1 MSNKQFLSE
10 IFIFNNLDDKELDY
24 VENVI
29 SILHF
34 PAKTYIL
41 VEEDETDSVFIIKKG
56 TVEVTLTNEAG
67 KELILAFLEEG
78 EVFGEL
84 AAFDGHPRSAN
95 VRAQENC
102 VVLCISKVDFID
114 LIWKHSKIAIALLQE
129 LSTRIRHLDQQIM
142 SLSLFDSK
150 HRIANSIYQIAERKG
165 KIFDGEVVI
174 ERSPTHKEI
183 ANMTG
188 NSRETVTRI
197 LKSFK
202 DQGFLYTKGRK
213 MVIPDFESFKRLTLD
228 NSG

>member
-1 MSNKQFLSE
+1 M
-10 IFIFNNLDDKELDY
+10 
-24 VENVI
+24 
-29 SILHF
+29 
-34 PAKTYIL
+34 
-41 VEEDETDSVFIIKKG
+41 
-56 TVEVTLTNEAG
+56 
-67 KELILAFLEEG
+67 
-78 EVFGEL
+78 
-84 AAFDGHPRSAN
+84 
-95 VRAQENC
+95 
-102 VVLCISKVDFID
+102 ISKN
-114 LIWKHSKIAIALLQE
+114 SKIAIALLRE

-150 HRIANSIYQIAERKG
+150 HRIANSICQIAERKG

-174 ERSPTHKEI
+174 KNSPTQQEI

-213 MVIPDFESFKRLTLD
+213 MVIPNFESFKRLTVD

>member
-1 MSNKQFLSE
+1 MSIKQFLSE
-10 IFIFNNLDDKELDY
+10 IFIFSALDEKELDY
-24 VENVI
+24 VENVV
-29 SILHF
+29 SIFHF

-41 VEEDETDSVFIIKKG
+41 VEEDETDSVFIIKEG

-84 AAFDGHPRSAN
+84 AAFDGNPRSAN
-95 VRAQENC
+95 VKAHNDC
-102 VVLCISKVDFID
+102 IVLCISKIDFID
-114 LIWKHSKIAIALLQE
+114 LIRKHSKIAIALLEE

-150 HRIANSIYQIAERKG
+150 HRIANSIYQIVERKG
-165 KIFDGEVVI
+165 VIKDGEVTVA
-174 ERSPTHKEI
+174 RFPTQQAI
-183 ANMTG
+183 ASMTG

-197 LKSFK
+197 IKSFK

>member
-1 MSNKQFLSE
+1 MSIKQFLSE
-10 IFIFNNLDDKELDY
+10 IFIFSTLDEKELDY
-24 VENVI
+24 VENVV

-41 VEEDETDSVFIIKKG
+41 VEEDETDSVFIIKEG

-84 AAFDGHPRSAN
+84 AAFDGNPRSAN
-95 VRAQENC
+95 VKAHNDC
-102 VVLCISKVDFID
+102 KVLCISKIDFID
-114 LIWKHSKIAIALLQE
+114 IISKHSKIAIALLEE
-129 LSTRIRHLDQQIM
+129 LSIRIRHLDQQIM

-165 KIFDGEVVI
+165 VIKEGEVTVV
-174 ERSPTHKEI
+174 RFPTQQAI
-183 ANMTG
+183 ASMTG

-197 LKSFK
+197 IKSFK
-202 DQGFLYTKGRK
+202 DQGILYTKGRK

>member
-1 MSNKQFLSE
+1 M
-10 IFIFNNLDDKELDY
+10 
-24 VENVI
+24 
-29 SILHF
+29 
-34 PAKTYIL
+34 
-41 VEEDETDSVFIIKKG
+41 
-56 TVEVTLTNEAG
+56 
-67 KELILAFLEEG
+67 ILAFLEEG

-95 VRAQENC
+95 VRAQDEC
-102 VVLCISKVDFID
+102 IVLCISRVDFID
-114 LIWKHSKIAIALLQE
+114 LISKNSKIAIALLRE

-150 HRIANSIYQIAERKG
+150 HRIANSIFQIAERKG
-165 KIFDGEVVI
+165 MILDGEVVI
-174 ERSPTHKEI
+174 KGFPTQQEI

-213 MVIPDFESFKRLTLD
+213 LVIPDFESFKRLTLD